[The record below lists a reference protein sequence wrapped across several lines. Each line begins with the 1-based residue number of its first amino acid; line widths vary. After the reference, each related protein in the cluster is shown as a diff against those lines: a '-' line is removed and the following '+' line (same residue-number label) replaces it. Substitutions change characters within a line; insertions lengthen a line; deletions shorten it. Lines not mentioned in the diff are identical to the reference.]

1 MTTQKLLIFAFIAI
15 ISFVAPL
22 NAQSVKKSK
31 LKFGGY
37 GQKKFNNAD
46 KKIFI
51 EQFSI
56 NYQYIYAKTKKKK
69 GGRQIGGGYLGD
81 AKAALFLGLGGL
93 NTSELQK
100 ITDEV
105 YADFTSKLKEAGY
118 SILSGEDFKSHTYYE
133 GSDVYKGGDMDEYY
147 QGFISTSPTGVSFIN
162 KSRGAFNT
170 TLSTSKKLDGVTVLR
185 VNVMV
190 PFAENGESQGSRALT
205 KTFGGV
211 AKLVAKPNLQI
222 GTTTIQTKSKL
233 GFDKFNTITTY
244 FDVGYKKGL
253 KYQAWHKVDTKK
265 GIQIEGVLPTKKY
278 KAVKSANQDLDGTQV
293 GNYKVFNIPSA
304 ELTKMQ
310 TIEFDTNSYYKGVK
324 EAIDYFVGSS
334 TDKFLSFIK

>member
-1 MTTQKLLIFAFIAI
+1 MKTHKLLTIALI
-15 ISFVAPL
+15 TLISFTCSL

-37 GQKKFNNAD
+37 GQKKFNDAE

-81 AKAALFLGLGGL
+81 AKAALFLGLGDL
-93 NTSELQK
+93 NTSDLQK
-100 ITDEV
+100 ITDNV
-105 YADFTSKLKEAGY
+105 YADFAKKLTDAGY
-118 SILSGEDFKSHTYYE
+118 TVLSGDDFKDHDYYN
-133 GSDVYKGGDMDEYY
+133 GSETFTGGTMEEYY
-147 QGFISTSPTGVSFIN
+147 QGFISTAPTGVSFIN
-162 KSRGAFNT
+162 KSKGAFNT

-244 FDVGYKKGL
+244 FDVGFKKGL
-253 KYQAWHKVDTKK
+253 KYQAWHKVDPKK
-265 GIQIEGVLPTKKY
+265 GILIEGVLPTKKY

-293 GNYKVFNIPSA
+293 GNYKVFSIPSA

-310 TIEFDTNSYYKGVK
+310 TIEFDTDAYNKGVK
-324 EAIDYFVGSS
+324 EAIDYFVSTS